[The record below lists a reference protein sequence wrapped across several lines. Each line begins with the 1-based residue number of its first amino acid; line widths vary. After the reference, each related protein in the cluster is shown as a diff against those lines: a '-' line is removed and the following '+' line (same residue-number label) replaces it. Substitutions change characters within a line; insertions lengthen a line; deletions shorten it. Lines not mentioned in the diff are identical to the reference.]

1 MSPSKQ
7 ELIAQK
13 RRELE
18 ELENDINTNQ
28 LSEIADKL
36 REAFPQI
43 QFTIEPAYEDITAVL
58 VPTNLSIKFPFNIEL
73 VLTVEIEDEEYVSA
87 TICSSITGE
96 DVFEDSDTLD
106 NIIQALKDFYVDYSS
121 TTTPVWYENDQ
132 EITEE
137 ESCSTVQYFY
147 YPFIDKLIKQE
158 QE

>member
-1 MSPSKQ
+1 MSLSKQ

-36 REAFPQI
+36 REAFPEV
-43 QFTIEPAYEDITAVL
+43 QFKIEPSYDEITADL
-58 VPTNLSIKFPFNIEL
+58 SPTDLSIKFPFNIEL
-73 VLTVEIEDEEYVSA
+73 CLTVEISDEEYVSA
-87 TICSSITGE
+87 TVCSTTTGE
-96 DVFEDSDTLD
+96 DVFDDTDTLE